1 MLGSFS
7 LCLWT
12 SNAFLPVTFHL
23 KTDRSFTGF
32 LRLKKKKK
40 KQQES
45 SVLILHNWTHF
56 MAQYLKKLVS
66 LYSSLTQNVTENF
79 RLSPIS
85 FLNPSFSKEGSKV
98 FIIWGGWI

>member
-7 LCLWT
+7 LYLSP
-12 SNAFLPVTFHL
+12 SNAFLPMTFHL

-32 LRLKKKKK
+32 FTVKKK

-56 MAQYLKKLVS
+56 MAQYFKNS
-66 LYSSLTQNVTENF
+66 YSVYAIL
-79 RLSPIS
+79 
-85 FLNPSFSKEGSKV
+85 
-98 FIIWGGWI
+98 